1 MSEAIVTRTPRD
13 IFIVCNNIEE
23 LGGLQRWAHHTAG
36 MLQASGH
43 TVHLIGVVHPETVH
57 DYGRDLPYRT
67 SVLHRVH
74 PPSAWGPRTVRDRL
88 NVGAQRREMLRKA
101 SMRQAADRLTALFR
115 AARPGAIVIAPQVW
129 AMEWVALADTSGLRV
144 IGMSHESF
152 EASANSSRARRV
164 RRWFADVDRL
174 LLLTVE
180 DADAWSRDG
189 LNNVDVLPNPLPIR
203 PQTSSERADPLVV
216 GLGRLSFEKGY
227 DLLLEAWVEVA
238 RRNPEWR
245 LRLYGSGP
253 EEGRLR
259 AQAAALGLTGTV
271 EFAGQTADVEGA
283 LREGSVFVAPS
294 RAEGFPISLMEAM
307 AMGVPSVA
315 FDCAPGVRE
324 ILTHERNGLLVPR
337 GNTHEFTAAL
347 ERLIRDRDL
356 RDRLG
361 KQGLEDVT
369 RFAPEA
375 VLERWEQIF
384 DYVYR

>member
-1 MSEAIVTRTPRD
+1 MSGTSVTRTPRD

-36 MLQASGH
+36 MLEASGH
-43 TVHLIGVVHPETVH
+43 SVHLIGVVHPESVH

-88 NVGAQRREMLRKA
+88 DVVARRREALRKA
-101 SMRQAADRLTALFR
+101 SVRQAADRLTALFR
-115 AARPGAIVIAPQVW
+115 AARPGAIVIVPQVW
-129 AMEWVALADTSGLRV
+129 AMEWVAAADTSGLRV

-189 LNNVDVLPNPLPIR
+189 LNNVDVLPNPLPIK
-203 PQTSSERADPLVV
+203 PETTSERTAPLVV
-216 GLGRLSFEKGY
+216 ALGRLSFEKGY
-227 DLLLEAWVEVA
+227 DLLLEAWVDVA
-238 RRNPEWR
+238 RRRPDWR

-259 AQAAALGLTGTV
+259 ARASELGLADGV
-271 EFAGQTADVEGA
+271 EFAGRTADVEGA
-283 LREGSVFVAPS
+283 LRDASVFAAPS

-324 ILTHERNGLLVPR
+324 IIAHEQNGLLVPR
-337 GNTHEFTAAL
+337 GNTREFTAAL
-347 ERLIRDRDL
+347 ERLITDREL

-361 KQGLEDVT
+361 EQGLKDVT

-384 DYVYR
+384 GYVYR

>member
-1 MSEAIVTRTPRD
+1 MTRTSRD

-36 MLQASGH
+36 MLEASGH
-43 TVHLIGVVHPETVH
+43 SVHLIGVVHPETAH

-88 NVGAQRREMLRKA
+88 DVAARRRELLRRA
-101 SMRQAADRLTALFR
+101 SVRQAADRLTALFR
-115 AARPGAIVIAPQVW
+115 AARPGAIVIVPQVW
-129 AMEWVALADTSGLRV
+129 AMEWVALADTTGLRV

-152 EASANSSRARRV
+152 EASMASSRGRRV
-164 RRWFADVDRL
+164 HRWFADVDRL

-203 PQTSSERADPLVV
+203 PETLSPRAEPLVV
-216 GLGRLSFEKGY
+216 ALGRLSFEKGY
-227 DLLLEAWVEVA
+227 DLLLEAWAEVA
-238 RRNPEWR
+238 RGRPEWR

-253 EEGRLR
+253 EEARLR
-259 AQAAALGLTGTV
+259 AQTAALGLADRV
-271 EFAGQTADVEGA
+271 EFAGRTADVEGA
-283 LREGSVFVAPS
+283 LRAASVFAAPS

-324 ILTHERNGLLVPR
+324 IVTHERNGLLVPR
-337 GNTHEFTAAL
+337 GNTREFAAAL
-347 ERLIRDRDL
+347 ERLIDDREL

-361 KQGLEDVT
+361 EQGLKDVT

-384 DYVYR
+384 GYVYR